1 MYECV
6 RVLSK
11 LRSTRIN
18 LWAHLLDWVLR
29 HWPRQLDHGLQSET
43 EIFLS
48 TFLSFSTMYL
58 KYISMLSKLDD
69 NLKKN
74 IFSWCSPQSSTY
86 FSLKITQQIFRFA
99 LICLW
104 NPQIQFLNQPTGPV
118 KDSLYQIGI
127 EFVASTGIQGQ
138 WASLLVNITLKKA
151 LHSSSNI

>member
-69 NLKKN
+69 NLKKT
-74 IFSWCSPQSSTY
+74 FSHGAHHNH
-86 FSLKITQQIFRFA
+86 LHI
-99 LICLW
+99 L
-104 NPQIQFLNQPTGPV
+104 
-118 KDSLYQIGI
+118 
-127 EFVASTGIQGQ
+127 AS
-138 WASLLVNITLKKA
+138 K
-151 LHSSSNI
+151 